1 MGIQLQK
8 LSLMQHP
15 DDVSPWRQ
23 VKWVLG
29 FYLIFSGSLIDFL
42 AFGLA
47 PQSLLAPLAALTLI
61 WNIFMSSR
69 FLGETYTRFDIYAT
83 ATIFFGT
90 VVTIIYADHKEETFT
105 LEELKAL
112 YRRTKMV
119 TYSVLMPLFIGTHYA
134 GTVFIGRAQAE
145 QPPRWV
151 SNKWKQ
157 LQMVCYAG
165 FAGSIGGQ
173 SLLFAKSTVEL
184 IKDAIA
190 GQGVFKEL
198 ETYVIMGM
206 MVFCLYNQIMFLNG
220 GLKRF
225 DALYVVPVYQ
235 AYWIISGTLGGLV
248 YFKEFDTMTNA
259 AFAAFVF
266 GVSITIG
273 GVLLLTKS
281 RPAAGRTQSGG
292 GGGGGGP
299 YEHVNLEAD
308 EDEEEFARLT
318 AHRSTGQGIEIGALN
333 DVDVEI
339 DLSDLEAG
347 GDDDDLEARLA
358 LEDDYGHKKHTP
370 AQDANGGAR
379 KKKKKKKRRKK
390 KGKKQR
396 QQEVELAAVARA
408 AGSGPSGSDEVEL

>member
-145 QPPRWV
+145 QPPRF
-151 SNKWKQ
+151 
-157 LQMVCYAG
+157 LLLIP
-165 FAGSIGGQ
+165 SIVHG
-173 SLLFAKSTVEL
+173 AEL
-184 IKDAIA
+184 PLRLHVPLRRGEVQASHLRIIRA
-190 GQGVFKEL
+190 L
-198 ETYVIMGM
+198 
-206 MVFCLYNQIMFLNG
+206 CG
-220 GLKRF
+220 GLKPR
-225 DALYVVPVYQ
+225 
-235 AYWIISGTLGGLV
+235 LV
-248 YFKEFDTMTNA
+248 RL
-259 AFAAFVF
+259 
-266 GVSITIG
+266 SC
-273 GVLLLTKS
+273 LLLGRLLLRCRLLR
-281 RPAAGRTQSGG
+281 RPRRLGRQ
-292 GGGGGGP
+292 
-299 YEHVNLEAD
+299 L
-308 EDEEEFARLT
+308 R
-318 AHRSTGQGIEIGALN
+318 RSWACG
-333 DVDVEI
+333 
-339 DLSDLEAG
+339 
-347 GDDDDLEARLA
+347 
-358 LEDDYGHKKHTP
+358 TP
-370 AQDANGGAR
+370 S
-379 KKKKKKKRRKK
+379 
-390 KGKKQR
+390 
-396 QQEVELAAVARA
+396 V
-408 AGSGPSGSDEVEL
+408 P